1 MKPQNLLLLIIMW
14 LLTVACR
21 MGTGENAQLQNKENG
36 INVIRYD
43 KLLNEY
49 VRSNSFSA
57 LQKMNM
63 DYRQPT
69 KILIEEVLGLGQVS
83 DDTISQKLKKF
94 YSDTTLLRLMA
105 DVEIRYPNL
114 DEVEKGLT
122 KGFENL
128 RKEIPSFHTPVVYSQ
143 ILTNRWY
150 FPILCW
156 GSALTNIWEKIIR
169 CINVFITNTNVVPCV
184 RIV

>member
-1 MKPQNLLLLIIMW
+1 MKPQNLLLLIIMC

-105 DVEIRYPNL
+105 DVETRYPNL
-114 DEVEKGLT
+114 DEVEK
-122 KGFENL
+122 
-128 RKEIPSFHTPVVYSQ
+128 
-143 ILTNRWY
+143 
-150 FPILCW
+150 
-156 GSALTNIWEKIIR
+156 
-169 CINVFITNTNVVPCV
+169 
-184 RIV
+184 